1 MNAILCVFKQ
11 PQVGER
17 YGDFRPWLETMRFL
31 KLCLLLKHCNK
42 LKDNRYYEVHV
53 HVQYIYYYV
62 QLKFNVQVNNTRRTK

>member
-1 MNAILCVFKQ
+1 MGTSDHGN
-11 PQVGER
+11 
-17 YGDFRPWLETMRFL
+17 ETMRFL

-42 LKDNRYYEVHV
+42 LKKNRYYEVHV